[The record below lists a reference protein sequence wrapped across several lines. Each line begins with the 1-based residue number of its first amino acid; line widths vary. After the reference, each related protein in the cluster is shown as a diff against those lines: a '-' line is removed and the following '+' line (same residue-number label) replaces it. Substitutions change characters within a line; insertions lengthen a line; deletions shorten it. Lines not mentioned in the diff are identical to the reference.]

1 MSPTVTTPSVLTVEG
16 TMKAPLQGRKR
27 YPKE

>member
-1 MSPTVTTPSVLTVEG
+1 MSLKVTTPSVLTVEG
-16 TMKAPLQGRKR
+16 AMKAPLQGRKR